1 MYSKLL
7 CMFLY
12 IVGLERSGAA
22 AVALSC
28 LFGGA
33 SASGEKI
40 VIGGVL
46 SVFFRVYLGSSQQ
59 TSPSRKDLVCS
70 STVSVNSSSERV
82 SERASDLV

>member
-1 MYSKLL
+1 MYFKLL

-22 AVALSC
+22 AAALGC

-33 SASGEKI
+33 SASREKI

-46 SVFFRVYLGSSQQ
+46 SVFFR
-59 TSPSRKDLVCS
+59 
-70 STVSVNSSSERV
+70 E
-82 SERASDLV
+82 

>member
-1 MYSKLL
+1 M
-7 CMFLY
+7 
-12 IVGLERSGAA
+12 
-22 AVALSC
+22 ALGC

-59 TSPSRKDLVCS
+59 PSPSRNDLVCS
-70 STVSVNSSSERV
+70 SRVSVNSSREQV
-82 SERASDLV
+82 SERASDPV

>member
-1 MYSKLL
+1 MYFKLL

-22 AVALSC
+22 AVALGC

-46 SVFFRVYLGSSQQ
+46 SVFLSRVVRIITTTITITERSC
-59 TSPSRKDLVCS
+59 VFIE
-70 STVSVNSSSERV
+70 SECEFI
-82 SERASDLV
+82 ERASF

>member
-12 IVGLERSGAA
+12 IVGLERRGDV
-22 AVALSC
+22 AVALGC

-33 SASGEKI
+33 SASREKI

-46 SVFFRVYLGSSQQ
+46 SVFLSRVVRII
-59 TSPSRKDLVCS
+59 T
-70 STVSVNSSSERV
+70 TTITITE
-82 SERASDLV
+82 

>member
-1 MYSKLL
+1 MYFKLL

-22 AVALSC
+22 TVALGG

-33 SASGEKI
+33 SVSGEKI

-46 SVFFRVYLGSSQQ
+46 SVFLS
-59 TSPSRKDLVCS
+59 
-70 STVSVNSSSERV
+70 
-82 SERASDLV
+82 

>member
-22 AVALSC
+22 AVALGC
-28 LFGGA
+28 LFGEA
-33 SASGEKI
+33 SASREMI

-46 SVFFRVYLGSSQQ
+46 SVFLSRVVRIITTTITITAGSCVFI
-59 TSPSRKDLVCS
+59 D
-70 STVSVNSSSERV
+70 SE
-82 SERASDLV
+82 SEFIERASF

>member
-33 SASGEKI
+33 SASREKI

-46 SVFFRVYLGSSQQ
+46 SVFLSRVVRTITTTITITEGSCVFI
-59 TSPSRKDLVCS
+59 D
-70 STVSVNSSSERV
+70 SECEFI
-82 SERASDLV
+82 ERASF

>member
-12 IVGLERSGAA
+12 IVGLERRGEV
-22 AVALSC
+22 AVALGC

-33 SASGEKI
+33 SASREKI

-46 SVFFRVYLGSSQQ
+46 LDYSHF
-59 TSPSRKDLVCS
+59 LVAF
-70 STVSVNSSSERV
+70 VLR
-82 SERASDLV
+82 L